1 LPFVVGLEAASCCA
15 LQTSIAAMHNLAWCY
30 RSANLT
36 FLLVSQVL
44 EIKMTKTTAK
54 RSFFRTALD
63 AIVEARSRE
72 AQRIV
77 DNHVAKGIVNQSR

>member
-1 LPFVVGLEAASCCA
+1 
-15 LQTSIAAMHNLAWCY
+15 
-30 RSANLT
+30 
-36 FLLVSQVL
+36 
-44 EIKMTKTTAK
+44 MTKTTAK